1 MPPAVPRPVSI
12 LAGLILMSLS
22 SLALLSAPAV
32 TTAQDPAGRW
42 QLLRDGRPFAVNG
55 VGGDRH
61 LDLAAALGANTIRTW
76 SIPALERPVDGKP
89 LADRAHELGLS
100 ILAGI
105 WLKHERHGFNYEDEA
120 FLQAQRDE
128 VRAAIR
134 RYRDHPAILVWGLG
148 NEMEH
153 TVGPG
158 DPLRIW
164 REIEILARIIK
175 EEDPNRP
182 ITTILA
188 GAAVG
193 KIRAVR
199 EHCGSIDIIGIN
211 SYGPA
216 ALVTHALDEAGW
228 TGPFMLT
235 EFGPRGQWEILQA
248 PWGAPIEPRMGEKI
262 ASYVGAHRAALA
274 DPQRRC
280 LGTFCFTWGQKQE
293 ATATWF
299 GMFLATGEKTP
310 LVDAMSYE
318 FTGRWPANRSPQL
331 RTFKVPFALDRVPA
345 GTEFTVTAE
354 ARDPDGDPVSYEWIV
369 VAESTDRQSG
379 GDAEKIPRSFPECT
393 VSVDDGRAVIRTPAK
408 PGAYRLFVYVRDA
421 HGGGTTEN
429 VPFWVQP

>member
-1 MPPAVPRPVSI
+1 
-12 LAGLILMSLS
+12 MSLS
-22 SLALLSAPAV
+22 TLTLVASPTIS
-32 TTAQDPAGRW
+32 TGRDASGKW
-42 QLLRDGRPFAVNG
+42 QLYRNGNQVQVHG
-55 VGGDRH
+55 VGGEQH
-61 LDLAAALGANTIRTW
+61 LELTAALGANTIRTW
-76 SIPALERPVDGKP
+76 GIPSLEKLDKGKP
-89 LADRAHELGLS
+89 LVDRAQDLGIS
-100 ILAGI
+100 IVAGI
-105 WLKHERHGFNYEDEA
+105 WLKHERHGFNYGDPA

-175 EEDPNRP
+175 EEDPHRP
-182 ITTILA
+182 IVTILA
-188 GAAVG
+188 GAAVE

-199 EHCGSIDIIGIN
+199 ENCPGIDIIGIN

-216 ALVTHALDEAGW
+216 VLVTHALDEAGW

-274 DPQRRC
+274 DPQQRC

-331 RTFKVPFALDRVPA
+331 RTFKVPFALERVPA
-345 GTEFTVTAE
+345 GAEFTVTAE

-369 VAESTDRQSG
+369 VAESTDRKSG

-393 VSVDDGRAVIRTPAK
+393 VSADGGSAVIRTPAQ
-408 PGAYRLFVYVRDA
+408 PGAYRLFIYVRDA

-429 VPFWVQP
+429 IPFWVQP